1 MFDKI
6 KQLQEMKQK
15 MDEVKERLDNTTV
28 KGEAEGGQVVVTSTG
43 NRKIKEVIISQELVA
58 TGDVEQIGD
67 LVTIATNRALENAE
81 RLAEREMQ
89 SVAGG
94 MLGGLGLG

>member
-1 MFDKI
+1 
-6 KQLQEMKQK
+6 MKQK
-15 MDEVKERLDNTTV
+15 MDEVKNRLDTITV
-28 KGEAEGGQVVVTSTG
+28 KGEAEGGKVTVISTG
-43 NRKIKEVIISQELVA
+43 NRKIKEVTISAELVA
-58 TGDVEQIGD
+58 TGDTEQIGD

-81 RLAEREMQ
+81 RVAESEMQ

>member
-1 MFDKI
+1 MFDRI

-28 KGEAEGGQVVVTSTG
+28 KGEAEGVTVISTG
-43 NRKIKEVIISQELVA
+43 NRKIKEVVISQELAA

-67 LVTIATNRALENAE
+67 LVTIATNRALESAE